1 MILRKTLKFWLI
13 NMVSVIGDSSK
24 PIITLLITSLF
35 VYLESIQIVLFQMIK
50 YLHNSFDQEDGI
62 LKH

>member
-1 MILRKTLKFWLI
+1 
-13 NMVSVIGDSSK
+13 MVSVIGDSSK

-35 VYLESIQIVLFQMIK
+35 VYLESIQTVLFQMIK